1 MRYDLLA
8 VAMLGWGIAIFLP
21 KIARSDL
28 SSAGVVLGNA
38 LGYALCLPFILR
50 MLPETDRH
58 PRWSYAV
65 AMAIGILFV
74 IANLAYYELLSTNEV
89 ARLAP
94 LTALYAGIPV
104 ILGALLLK
112 EKLSTAQWCGVV
124 LALLAGYLLAVEPRP
139 EAPPAADVTHPGS
152 TP

>member
-8 VAMLGWGIAIFLP
+8 IAMLGWGVAVFLP
-21 KIARSDL
+21 KIARGEL
-28 SSAGVVLGNA
+28 SSPGVVLGNA
-38 LGYALCLPFILR
+38 LGYAVCLPFILR

-58 PRWSYAV
+58 PRWSYV
-65 AMAIGILFV
+65 IAMVVGVLFV
-74 IANLAYYELLSTNEV
+74 ISNLAFYELLSTNAV

-104 ILGALLLK
+104 VLGALLLK
-112 EKLSTAQWCGVV
+112 ERLSASQWCGVV
-124 LALLAGYLLAVEPRP
+124 LALLAGYLLAVGPRP
-139 EAPPAADVTHPGS
+139 EAPPPAEVTQPGS